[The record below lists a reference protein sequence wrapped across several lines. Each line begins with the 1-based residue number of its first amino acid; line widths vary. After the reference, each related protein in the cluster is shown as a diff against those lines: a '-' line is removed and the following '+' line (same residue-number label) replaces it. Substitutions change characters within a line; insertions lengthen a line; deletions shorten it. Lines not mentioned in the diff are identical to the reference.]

1 MRARTLFIFSG
12 FVDLCAIRLHC
23 LAPIPCGYYHPYTE
37 ATLHVYALSI
47 GPDRVVEREYQTN
60 CGQAFG
66 VHSSDDI
73 RAPLSRH

>member
-1 MRARTLFIFSG
+1 M
-12 FVDLCAIRLHC
+12 
-23 LAPIPCGYYHPYTE
+23 
-37 ATLHVYALSI
+37 YALSI